1 MLEFIFSATFLTG
14 LVLGVL
20 GGSYLGVL
28 LARRSKTANA
38 YVDRIRR
45 EYDEREEQLKQQ
57 LRAAQAKVK
66 GEK

>member
-38 YVDRIRR
+38 YVDRIRQ
-45 EYDEREEQLKQQ
+45 EYEDKTEELKQQ
-57 LRAAQAKVK
+57 LRAAQAKLK
-66 GEK
+66 GDK

>member
-38 YVDRIRR
+38 AVDRIRDAYER
-45 EYDEREEQLKQQ
+45 EREELRQQVADLQRKLKT
-57 LRAAQAKVK
+57 K
-66 GEK
+66 E